1 MPHDPDALRPRWT
14 RPVLIT
20 TAALLAVVLVLA
32 LGVAL
37 GRDHNPRRAA
47 TAGGSSQKPAAT
59 VPTTTAS
66 SATTG
71 ATPPPIPAS
80 SSPSTASTSAS
91 AEECPRGLVSD
102 VLPAQ
107 AATDITW
114 HATSVAPVPVSPTY
128 GPLRTDSDALPICFS
143 HSPMG
148 AAIAVETIDAWLF
161 GTKWRTVLATH
172 VAQTPGYA
180 EFLTALEADPPDG
193 SPDIDTLVGF
203 NVVAYTPAV
212 ASIELVY
219 RGANGGLVG
228 CPVSAQWTRGDWQ
241 LATRPDGTI
250 TPATC
255 PSVDPGTFIAWGPG
269 T

>member
-1 MPHDPDALRPRWT
+1 MPRDPDALRPRT
-14 RPVLIT
+14 RPVLI
-20 TAALLAVVLVLA
+20 AAAAVLALVLVLTF
-32 LGVAL
+32 GVVL
-37 GRDHNPRRAA
+37 GRDHAPQHGVSAS
-47 TAGGSSQKPAAT
+47 GSSKSPFAIPPM
-59 VPTTTAS
+59 VTAS
-66 SATTG
+66 SATST
-71 ATPPPIPAS
+71 APAPDSSPPTTPAS
-80 SSPSTASTSAS
+80 RTPSVAT
-91 AEECPRGLVSD
+91 EQCPRGLVSD
-102 VLPAQ
+102 ALPAQ
-107 AATDITW
+107 SATDITW
-114 HATSVAPVPVSPTY
+114 HATAVAPVPVSPTY

-161 GTKWRTVLATH
+161 STRWRTVLATH

-219 RGANGGLVG
+219 RGSNGGLVG